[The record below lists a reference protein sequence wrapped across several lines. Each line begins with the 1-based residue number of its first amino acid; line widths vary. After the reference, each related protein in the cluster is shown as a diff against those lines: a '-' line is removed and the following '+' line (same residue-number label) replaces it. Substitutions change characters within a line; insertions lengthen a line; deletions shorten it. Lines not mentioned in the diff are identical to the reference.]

1 MSRRDEK
8 RQILG
13 PTQLCQHCQ
22 TWEAYIGQRAPREGR
37 LSVEFLPPLGGG
49 LVGEVPSISSK
60 ASL

>member
-1 MSRRDEK
+1 MSHRDEEQ
-8 RQILG
+8 QILV
-13 PTQLCQHCQ
+13 PTQLCQHSKSGKP
-22 TWEAYIGQRAPREGR
+22 TGQRGPSEGR